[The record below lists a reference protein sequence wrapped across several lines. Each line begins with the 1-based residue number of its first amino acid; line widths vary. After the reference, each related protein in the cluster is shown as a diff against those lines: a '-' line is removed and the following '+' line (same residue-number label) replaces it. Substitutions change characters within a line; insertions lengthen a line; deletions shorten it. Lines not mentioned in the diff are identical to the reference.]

1 MAPQKYNKGL
11 GSAATTWLIAEFC
24 NRGGA
29 GRRCSIEPCGDVRT
43 NVGTHQAV
51 GALPGGQR
59 QEIKVMVGGRVKT
72 PDRQL

>member
-1 MAPQKYNKGL
+1 MSVVIDGAPKCNKAL
-11 GSAATTWLIAEFC
+11 ANAATTRLIAEFC

-43 NVGTHQAV
+43 NVGTYQPV

-59 QEIKVMVGGRVKT
+59 Q
-72 PDRQL
+72 